1 MSEKSCGNVIITGG
15 ATGIGAACVRLF
27 ARRGFNVIVGYN
39 SSREAAAALVR
50 DIRKNKGCAFA
61 VKADVSRPGEALKLV
76 SACLKHFGDPD
87 ILVNNAGVA
96 LPQKLITETT
106 DEEFRRVM
114 DVNVFGTFACSREV
128 LPYLIRNH
136 SGSIVNVSS
145 IWGRVGGSCE
155 VPYSASKGAVISFT
169 KALAK
174 EVGPSGIRVNCVA
187 PGVINTK
194 MNGALDKA
202 TMKMLSDEA
211 ALCRIGEPEE
221 VAESVFFLALGG
233 ASFVTGAVLDVNGG
247 M

>member
-1 MSEKSCGNVIITGG
+1 MSEKTCGNVIITGG

-27 ARRGFNVIVGYN
+27 AQRGFNVIAGYN
-39 SSREAAAALVR
+39 SSREAAMALVR
-50 DIRKNKGCAFA
+50 DIRKSKGSVFA
-61 VKADVSRPGEALKLV
+61 VKADVSRPGGALKLV

-96 LPQKLITETT
+96 LPQKLITETS
-106 DEEFRRVM
+106 DEEFRHVM
-114 DVNVFGTFACSREV
+114 DVNVFGVFACSREV
-128 LPYLIRNH
+128 LPYMIRNH

-155 VPYSASKGAVISFT
+155 VAYSASKGAVISFT

-194 MNGALDKA
+194 MNGALDPE
-202 TMKMLSDEA
+202 TMKKLADEA
-211 ALCRIGEPEE
+211 ALCRIGEPKE
-221 VAESVFFLALGG
+221 VAESVFYLAAGG